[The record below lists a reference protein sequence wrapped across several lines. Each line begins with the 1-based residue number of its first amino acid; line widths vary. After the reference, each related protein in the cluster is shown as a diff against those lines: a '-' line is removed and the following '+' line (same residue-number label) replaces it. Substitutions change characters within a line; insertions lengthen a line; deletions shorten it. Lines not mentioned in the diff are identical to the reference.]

1 MSAPSMLGLLRSQRF
16 LPYFLTQ
23 FFGAFNDNVLR
34 QALILFITTTAVS
47 NFSPNLL
54 NNIAL
59 ALFILPFFLFS
70 GFAGQFADKFD
81 KAKLVWWVKI
91 AEVVLMLLAAVGFYY
106 QSLWGLMAVLFAM
119 GFQSTCFGP
128 IKYSIMPQHL
138 KPKELV
144 AGNALVQ
151 QGTYVAILLGSVA
164 GVLLNAGFAKPWWG
178 SAALVIVALS
188 GLVSSYFVPAAPSK
202 EPELKINWNP
212 FSETLAVMRYAKRK
226 KAVWVAVL
234 SVSWFWFLGAA
245 YTTQLKVYVDDYL
258 HAGETVYALL
268 LMVFSMGI
276 GLGSWACKAVS
287 KGDIKLFLVP
297 LGAVAI
303 TVFGVDLYFAYQAL
317 LAQESHTVADFL
329 AMAGVWRLLLDLL
342 LIGVGGGFYVVPLF
356 TYIQQAT
363 EESYRARVI
372 AACNVLNA
380 LFMVL
385 SAVFSIVLLS
395 VLEFTLPTYFLAL
408 ALLSLV
414 VSMCLLT
421 RAPEFSVS
429 TLIGR
434 K

>member
-1 MSAPSMLGLLRSQRF
+1 MPAASSMLGLMGRRRF

-34 QALILFITTTAVS
+34 QALILFITTSAVS
-47 NFSPNLL
+47 RFSPNLL

-70 GFAGQFADKFD
+70 GLAGQFADKFD
-81 KAKLVWWVKI
+81 KAKLVFWVKVS
-91 AEVVLMLLAAVGFYY
+91 ELVLMLLAAVGFYY

-138 KPKELV
+138 GSQELV

-151 QGTYVAILLGSVA
+151 QGTYVAILLGSVM
-164 GVLLNAGFAKPWWG
+164 GVLLNASFAAPWWG
-178 SAALVIVALS
+178 SAALVFIAVS
-188 GLVSSYFVPAAPSK
+188 GLVSGYFVPSAPSQV
-202 EPELKINWNP
+202 PELKINWNP
-212 FSETLAVMRYAKRK
+212 FTETIKVMRYAKQKR
-226 KAVWVAVL
+226 AVWIAVL

-268 LMVFSMGI
+268 LMVFSFGI
-276 GLGSWACKAVS
+276 GIGSWACKAVS
-287 KGDIKLFLVP
+287 RGRLTLSLVP
-297 LGAVAI
+297 LGALAI
-303 TVFGVDLYFAYQAL
+303 TVFGVDLYFAYQGL
-317 LAQESHTVADFL
+317 LAVESATVAEF
-329 AMAGVWRLLLDLL
+329 MAQKGVWRLLFDLL

-356 TYIQQAT
+356 TYIQEAT
-363 EESYRARVI
+363 AETHRARVI

-385 SAVFSIVLLS
+385 SALFSMVLLS
-395 VLEFTLPTYFLAL
+395 ALGITLPTYFLIL

-414 VSMCLLT
+414 VSMYLLS
-421 RAPEFSVS
+421 RVPEFK
-429 TLIGR
+429 IR
-434 K
+434 RW

>member
-1 MSAPSMLGLLRSQRF
+1 MSTPSMLGLLRNQRF

-81 KAKLVWWVKI
+81 KAKLVRWVKVV
-91 AEVVLMLLAAVGFYY
+91 EVILMFLAALGFYY

-138 KPKELV
+138 KPNELV

-164 GVLLNAGFAKPWWG
+164 GVLLNASFAQPWWG
-178 SAALVIVALS
+178 SVALVIVAFS
-188 GLVSSYFVPAAPSK
+188 GLVSSYFVPTAPSK

-276 GLGSWACKAVS
+276 GLGSWACKVVS
-287 KGDIKLFLVP
+287 KGDVKLVLVP
-297 LGAVAI
+297 LGALAI
-303 TVFGVDLYFAYQAL
+303 TVFGVDLYFAYLAL
-317 LAQESHTVADFL
+317 LAKESHTVLAFL
-329 AMAGVWRLLLDLL
+329 AMEGVWRLLLDLL

-363 EESYRARVI
+363 EETYRARVI

-395 VLEFTLPTYFLAL
+395 MLEFSLPTYFLSL
-408 ALLSLV
+408 ALLNLV
-414 VSMCLLT
+414 VSMCLLIQV
-421 RAPEFSVS
+421 PEFKLRSLVD
-429 TLIGR
+429 R